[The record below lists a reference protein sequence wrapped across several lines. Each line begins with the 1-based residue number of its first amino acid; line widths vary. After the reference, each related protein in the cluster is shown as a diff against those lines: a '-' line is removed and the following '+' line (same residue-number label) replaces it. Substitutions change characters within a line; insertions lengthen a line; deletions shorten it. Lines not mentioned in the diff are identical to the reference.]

1 MATITAPGIGS
12 GLDVNSIITQL
23 MALERRP
30 LDALDS
36 RKSQVNSQISAYGKL
51 KSALATFQSAMSKLA
66 SADKFQIFKASSA
79 NEAVLTATAGPGA
92 AAGTIDVLVTRLAAR
107 HKLASNAFASSTSA
121 VGTGTLLIA
130 VGGESFEV
138 STAAGNDTLAALRDA
153 INSAP
158 DNTGVTAT
166 ILSGVDGARLI
177 LTAKESGTANAL
189 TLSGSLAT
197 ALGVTEVA
205 AASDA
210 ILKVDGFDVVSESNQ
225 VTGVV
230 AGVTLNLKAVSPD
243 PQVATTISFDR
254 DDEAIQK
261 SVQEF
266 ADAFNAVRDTI
277 AGLRKKELS
286 GDFSLTSIENS
297 LVGIL
302 GNGAE
307 LPGAAFS
314 YLAEIGVSLDK
325 NGKLQVDATRLAN
338 SMNVDF
344 SGVTKLFADGTEG
357 FAKRLS
363 DLAGQLISV
372 DGVLAQREEGLNTR
386 IRSMTSQRDQIERRL
401 AITEQ
406 RLRAQFTAL
415 DTLVAQMQSTS
426 AFLTQRLSSLN
437 SNG

>member
-51 KSALATFQSAMSKLA
+51 KSALATLQSAMSKLA
-66 SADKFQIFKASSA
+66 SADKFQIFRSASA

-107 HKLASNAFASSTSA
+107 HKLASNALASSTSA
-121 VGTGTLLIA
+121 VGTGTLAIA

-189 TLSGSLAT
+189 TLSGSLAA
-197 ALGVTEVA
+197 ALGATEVA

-243 PQVATTISFDR
+243 PLVATTITFDR

-266 ADAFNAVRDTI
+266 ADAFNALRDTI

-297 LVGIL
+297 LVGVL

>member
-51 KSALATFQSAMSKLA
+51 KSALATLQSAMSKLA
-66 SADKFQIFKASSA
+66 SADKFQIFRSASA

-92 AAGTIDVLVTRLAAR
+92 AAGTIDVLVTQLAAR

-121 VGTGTLLIA
+121 VGTGTLAIA

-189 TLSGSLAT
+189 TLSGSLAA
-197 ALGVTEVA
+197 ALGATEVA

-243 PQVATTISFDR
+243 PLVATTITFDR

-266 ADAFNAVRDTI
+266 ADAFNALRDTI

-297 LVGIL
+297 LVGVL

>member
-243 PQVATTISFDR
+243 PLVATTITFDR

>member
-66 SADKFQIFKASSA
+66 SADKFQIFRTASA

-121 VGTGTLLIA
+121 VGTGTLAIA
-130 VGGESFEV
+130 VGGQSFEV

-243 PQVATTISFDR
+243 PLVATTISFDR

-266 ADAFNAVRDTI
+266 ADAFNALRDTI

-297 LVGIL
+297 LVGVL

>member
-1 MATITAPGIGS
+1 
-12 GLDVNSIITQL
+12 
-23 MALERRP
+23 
-30 LDALDS
+30 
-36 RKSQVNSQISAYGKL
+36 
-51 KSALATFQSAMSKLA
+51 
-66 SADKFQIFKASSA
+66 
-79 NEAVLTATAGPGA
+79 
-92 AAGTIDVLVTRLAAR
+92 
-107 HKLASNAFASSTSA
+107 
-121 VGTGTLLIA
+121 

-230 AGVTLNLKAVSPD
+230 AGVTLNLKTVSPD
-243 PQVATTISFDR
+243 PLVATTISFDR

-266 ADAFNAVRDTI
+266 ADAFNALRDTI

-297 LVGIL
+297 LVGVL

-363 DLAGQLISV
+363 DFAGQLISV

-386 IRSMTSQRDQIERRL
+386 IQSMTSQRDQIERRL

>member
-66 SADKFQIFKASSA
+66 SADKFQIFKTASA

-121 VGTGTLLIA
+121 VGTGTLAIA

-189 TLSGSLAT
+189 TLSGSLA
-197 ALGVTEVA
+197 AVLGATEVA

-243 PQVATTISFDR
+243 PLVATTISFDR

-266 ADAFNAVRDTI
+266 ADAFNALRDTI

-297 LVGIL
+297 LVGVL

-363 DLAGQLISV
+363 DFAGQLISV

-386 IRSMTSQRDQIERRL
+386 IQSMTSQRDQIERRL